1 MSTHHLFAS
10 HYQRPPVFCMW
21 IATMML
27 TLPLHAEPA
36 PLSQDALLRARQVT
50 VGILAETQDQRMPEK
65 PGKVV
70 IRGTG
75 FHLRDGYI
83 ITARHASEKHELPTG
98 VVVQKQ
104 IRVLTNDLHELPAD
118 LVGDSA
124 FMDVVLYRVVEQHR
138 SKLQAGTSFASTEAS
153 PGMEVFTVG
162 YPLGW
167 GPTMAFG
174 KIGNTNTF
182 LQTVDTRLIQVDL
195 STCSGN
201 SGGGLFNAQG
211 EIVAIVH
218 AVIQTDQEETQAHCS
233 RLTFA
238 IPGILAERIVNGALS
253 GRPLAFSR
261 LGVHMTSIK
270 DGTKL
275 RVAVKDAA
283 EPAKSAGIQKH
294 DILLAIE
301 DTEILDGA
309 QLKNFL
315 IERTSPGQEVSV
327 KVRRVDVD
335 LTFHVVLGGEGSK
348 SK

>member
-1 MSTHHLFAS
+1 MRTDHLFTS
-10 HYQRPPVFCMW
+10 HYLRPSVSCVW
-21 IATMML
+21 IVTIML
-27 TLPLHAEPA
+27 TLPLHAEPT
-36 PLSQDALLRARQVT
+36 PLSQDTLLRARQVT
-50 VGILAETQDQRMPEK
+50 VGILADTQDQRMPEK
-65 PGKVV
+65 AGKVI

-75 FHLRDGYI
+75 FHLREGYV
-83 ITARHASEKHELPTG
+83 ITARHTAEKHELSTG
-98 VVVQKQ
+98 TIVQKQ
-104 IRVLTNDLHELPAD
+104 IRLLTNDLHELPAD
-118 LVGDSA
+118 LVGEST

-138 SKLQAGTSFASTEAS
+138 SKLQAGTSFASAEAS
-153 PGMEVFTVG
+153 SGMEVFTIG

-182 LQTVDTRLIQVDL
+182 LQTVDTRLIQADL

-201 SGGGLFNAQG
+201 SGGGLFNPQG
-211 EIVAIVH
+211 EIVGIVH

-233 RLTFA
+233 RLTFVV
-238 IPGILAERIVNGALS
+238 PGTLAERIINAALL
-253 GRPLAFSR
+253 GKPLAFSR

-275 RVAVKDAA
+275 RVAVKDVA
-283 EPAKSAGIQKH
+283 EPARSAGIQKH

-301 DTEILDGA
+301 DTEILDAA

-315 IERTSPGQEVSV
+315 IERTTPGQEVSV

-348 SK
+348 AK